1 MGEVDGGN
9 VAHNYTFVIAGF
21 GDIGIEQ
28 EHLVG
33 QPVTVRQSS
42 LATPDEIRLA
52 TSDADGVVVTTHPLT
67 AETIASFGSRLRIVG
82 RAGIG
87 LDAIDLRAAAARGV
101 AVLHCPDYA
110 TNEVAT
116 HAVALLLALNRH
128 IVQGDLVAR
137 TNWTAWRTLTP
148 VDPLYAQTAGVVGCG
163 RIGRAV
169 IERLRSLTGPIVAF
183 DPYVATAPEGVHMV
197 ASLDEL
203 LAQSDI
209 VTLHPPL
216 TEETRAMI
224 GRRELGLMRRGVTLI
239 NVARGALIDE
249 SALADALRE
258 GQVGAAGLDVLQA
271 EPPPPNAPILHA
283 PNVVLSPH
291 FGWHSAEA
299 ERRVRTTTV
308 DGMLDYLEGRP
319 LRAGRLAVVPP
330 EPR

>member
-1 MGEVDGGN
+1 MM
-9 VAHNYTFVIAGF
+9 AHSYTFVIAGF
-21 GDIGIEQ
+21 GDIDVER
-28 EHLVG
+28 EHLSG

-52 TSDADGVVVTTHPLT
+52 TADADGVVVTTHPLT
-67 AETIASFGSRLRIVG
+67 AQTIATFGPRLRIIG

-87 LDAIDLRAAAARGV
+87 LDAIDLRAAAEHGV

-128 IVQGDLVAR
+128 IVQGDHVAR
-137 TNWTAWRTLTP
+137 DNWTAWRTLTP
-148 VDPLYAQTAGVVGCG
+148 ARPLYTQTAGVVGCG

-169 IERLRSLTGPIVAF
+169 IERLRPLTGPIVAF
-183 DPYVATAPEGVHMV
+183 DPYVTTAPGGVSMV

-249 SALADALRE
+249 AALAEALRE
-258 GQVGAAGLDVLQA
+258 GHVGAAGLDVLQA
-271 EPPPPNAPILHA
+271 EPPPLDTPILHA
-283 PNVVLSPH
+283 PNVLLSPH
-291 FGWHSAEA
+291 FAWFSTES

-319 LRAGRLAVVPP
+319 PRAGRLAVVPSA
-330 EPR
+330 PR